1 MGRSFKTRSTRK
13 LINPPQ
19 PEEEVI
25 VSSPL
30 ELEERVAI
38 IQEGLFL
45 TDDLTIRELIFN
57 GNRIKLIFINS
68 IVDVKSIQTNVIKPI
83 QENPF
88 GNLSNIVNGA
98 TINETVDLE
107 VALDALV
114 DGSCILME
122 ENEEC
127 LLMILA
133 PKDQSAHRIEPMN
146 EKVIRGSHQGF
157 SENVSENVQFVR
169 ERITNKKVTVKYS
182 HVGETTKTK
191 YALVSISTL
200 TDPAI
205 VKNIE
210 DRITSIEADSIQ
222 SPGYFEEFLEDNSFS
237 PFPQF
242 LNTERPDRV
251 VANLMEGRMVLLM
264 EGSPTALI
272 FPVTFFSFFQTAE
285 DYNTRSFIA
294 SFLRLIRLIS
304 FITTLCLP
312 AFYIAVISY
321 NYEVIPVEIIFS
333 IKSSLEY
340 LPFPPLIEAAIM
352 QFTLELLREAAIR
365 LPNPV
370 AQTIGVVGGLVIGT
384 AVVEA
389 NFVSN
394 TMVIVVAI
402 TAISSFVIP
411 SNELST
417 SLRILGFPLMV
428 LAALFGFF
436 GIVIGLMLIFV
447 HMSKLKSLG
456 HYYLYP
462 IAPLDVKAWKDTLI
476 RVPIWLMKERPKDVR
491 AIYKWKTTDPRR
503 WKKNEQSD

>member
-1 MGRSFKTRSTRK
+1 
-13 LINPPQ
+13 
-19 PEEEVI
+19 
-25 VSSPL
+25 
-30 ELEERVAI
+30 
-38 IQEGLFL
+38 
-45 TDDLTIRELIFN
+45 
-57 GNRIKLIFINS
+57 
-68 IVDVKSIQTNVIKPI
+68 
-83 QENPF
+83 
-88 GNLSNIVNGA
+88 
-98 TINETVDLE
+98 
-107 VALDALV
+107 
-114 DGSCILME
+114 
-122 ENEEC
+122 
-127 LLMILA
+127 
-133 PKDQSAHRIEPMN
+133 
-146 EKVIRGSHQGF
+146 
-157 SENVSENVQFVR
+157 
-169 ERITNKKVTVKYS
+169 
-182 HVGETTKTK
+182 
-191 YALVSISTL
+191 
-200 TDPAI
+200 
-205 VKNIE
+205 
-210 DRITSIEADSIQ
+210 
-222 SPGYFEEFLEDNSFS
+222 
-237 PFPQF
+237 
-242 LNTERPDRV
+242 
-251 VANLMEGRMVLLM
+251 MVLLM

-285 DYNTRSFIA
+285 DYNSRSFIA

-417 SLRILGFPLMV
+417 AIRILGFPLMV
-428 LAALFGFF
+428 LASLFGFF
-436 GIVIGLMLIFV
+436 GIVIGLLITLI
-447 HMSKLKSLG
+447 HMSTLKSLG

-462 IAPLDVKAWKDTLI
+462 IAPLDVKAFKDAFI
-476 RVPIWLMKERPKDVR
+476 RVPLWLIKERPKDLKPL
-491 AIYKWKTTDPRR
+491 YKWKTTNPRG